1 MTNAAGTYPCDMH
14 CHTVRSDGNDSPLEL
29 ILNAAALHM
38 QAVGLTDHDIDPPV
52 KIVGPD
58 GVETDIVPL
67 ARRHG
72 IDLIPGYEFSCDTH
86 VDDVHI
92 CGYGLDWRHA
102 DLRAE
107 VEAAKRSKSRAY
119 EELCIRLTERNM
131 PVDWENDVLVYRDS
145 NGLAARRDPDEVQ
158 RKHIFEAMAARGH
171 AKTWS
176 DAKIMVRDNP
186 DLNVPRR
193 KIDPLEAIAL
203 IHRCGGLAVLA
214 HPYLIDER
222 VKTPGQAVR
231 TRGQYIE
238 RLLDFGEPARA
249 AAGLDGIEAC
259 YTYDKTS
266 YKGTLSPEQ
275 IEREVRATY
284 AGRVKFFSGGSDYHA
299 DHKKSAKN
307 VRLLGERGI
316 GIEEFGLFK
325 ACLKGKP

>member
-1 MTNAAGTYPCDMH
+1 MH
-14 CHTVRSDGNDSPLEL
+14 CHTTRSDGNDTSLEL

-38 QAVGLTDHDIDPPV
+38 QVIGLTDHDIDPPR
-52 KIVGPD
+52 KIAGPD
-58 GVETDIVPL
+58 GVETDIVL
-67 ARRHG
+67 FARQHG
-72 IDLIPGYEFSCDTH
+72 IELVPGYEFSCDTH

-92 CGYGLDWRHA
+92 CGYCLDWDHA

-119 EELCIRLTERNM
+119 EELCTRLTERGM

-145 NGLAARRDPDEVQ
+145 QGLAARRDPDEVQ

-176 DAKIMVRDNP
+176 EAKIMVRDNP

-214 HPYLIDER
+214 HPYLIDEQ
-222 VKTPGQAVR
+222 VKSPGQAVR
-231 TRGQYIE
+231 SRDQYIG
-238 RLLDFGEPARA
+238 RLL

-266 YKGTLSPEQ
+266 YKGSLSPEQ
-275 IEREVRATY
+275 IEPEVRAAY

-299 DHKKSAKN
+299 DHKKGSKN

-316 GIEEFGLFK
+316 SVEEFGLFK